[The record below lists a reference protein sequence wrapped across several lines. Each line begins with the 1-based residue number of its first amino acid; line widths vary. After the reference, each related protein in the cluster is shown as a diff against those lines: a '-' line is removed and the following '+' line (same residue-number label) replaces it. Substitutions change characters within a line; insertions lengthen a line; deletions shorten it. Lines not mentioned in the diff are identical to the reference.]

1 MRVAAAAP
9 VHVGLRVRILASTP
23 ARASALARI
32 VSTLGHAVVSTE
44 SDAELVLAGDIAP
57 PHGVRAVVIG
67 AGAGR
72 SEGWLPEDAS
82 VGQIDA
88 ALRAVAAGLRVEPVA
103 ASRPAFGAIDES
115 EASILLTA
123 RETEVLKVVSLG
135 LSNKE
140 IARELEISLHTVK
153 FHLES
158 LMRKLRASTRTQ
170 AVTHAMRLGLLEVLR
185 I

>member
-1 MRVAAAAP
+1 MRAAATASIP
-9 VHVGLRVRILASTP
+9 VRLRVRIVASSPIRASTL
-23 ARASALARI
+23 ARVVSAL
-32 VSTLGHAVVSTE
+32 GHTVVGNE

-57 PHGVRAVVIG
+57 PQGAPAVVIG
-67 AGAGR
+67 ARSGG
-72 SEGWLPEDAS
+72 SEGWLPDDATAE
-82 VGQIDA
+82 QIDA

-103 ASRPAFGAIDES
+103 ASRPAFGAIDEN
-115 EASILLTA
+115 EAAILLTA
-123 RETEVLKVVSLG
+123 RETEVLKAVSLG

-158 LMRKLRASTRTQ
+158 LMRKLSVSTRTQ
-170 AVTHAMRLGLLEVLR
+170 AVTQAMRLGLLEVLR